1 MKKKYI
7 GGIAALVIL
16 AMAAVV
22 GILLNVKYTL
32 NVSAGEGCTVSIKDV
47 NLDDTGKASVSRGK
61 QIVFAVTLDK
71 DYSDSD
77 VKVKVN
83 DEQLTAQNGVYRY
96 TVDKNT
102 KICIEGVAKNDY
114 IVSGIDVEPGTM
126 DGEEFTLLRDEKGKP
141 VPVLSDISLNGVDTY
156 DIPDP
161 DLTASVVES
170 INPGWKYRNL
180 SDVNLGKYK
189 GLKFFVKNSNYLQA
203 KAGTDDAFYTGEG
216 SESWNE
222 FLFKYEDGVINLY
235 INGQQKGNFYYLS
248 DMQLCL
254 QEEGSYKFSNIYVI
268 ERDDYKGAKVTVTE
282 GDGYYLDI
290 QSREYMVN
298 AKIVF
303 RVTIDDNFQKGSA
316 FAVKAGNTVL
326 TENEDGSYSFI
337 LEKDTV
343 LSVSGVIAKPLDP
356 AYQTVGMPFYVN
368 AEETANY
375 ALMQSIKNAKTY
387 KYSQGTWGN
396 VGMPEIN
403 LEKYSSLLFF
413 IKKDDVNDNTW
424 ISMTQKADDGTETQ
438 LLATRGNHWRRIE
451 FKKENGKMYFY
462 VDGEKNDTPIIDA
475 EHFKCAFNE
484 NSQIRFTSM
493 VGILD
498 PNYKEPAPDYVS
510 SSYEIIDMPIL
521 VEAKEIENYELVTK
535 VANAKTYQY
544 ITEQWCKLAF
554 NSEVNFDKYTDMVFF
569 IRKDDA
575 SVKHWLVFT
584 KTDKKG
590 NQLNDYIST
599 NASRWFKVEL
609 KKVSDGKF
617 TVSVNG
623 KKQEATVSGPQD
635 LKCVFN
641 EESTILFTSLMGI
654 RDKNYKEKEPDYV
667 SSAYK
672 ALAPA
677 LAPQGKETDN
687 YERLNKVKDAKT
699 YTYTQKIWGN
709 ISLAELDITPY
720 QNLTFFLKKE
730 DKNPSNWLEFYTQPK
745 NGNRVNFISDRNNQW
760 YEIVLKKQNGV
771 YEVYVNGEKKAATIS
786 SMSDLKITLN
796 GNSTLLYTSIC
807 GIADPN
813 YQPVQVEY
821 LSGDYQV
828 IAPAL
833 AVTKT
838 ATEIENYE
846 VISKVT
852 GSKTYSYTADVWG
865 KRGLADV
872 DIAPYKSL
880 VLYLKK
886 ADYVSINWLQF
897 SKDGKDYLTVNDNA
911 WYKLELRKNS
921 AGTFDVYVDG
931 VKKGE
936 PATALSDVYVTI
948 NEASELYFTSL
959 FGIADPDYKEPEA
972 EVKGTLAAM
981 TPWAYGEG
989 KIDNSQTAKK
999 LGYAYATIV
1008 TGNNTTYQGTLMS
1021 DMNLSEYAS
1030 FRFALKS
1037 PENKWWEIGYT
1048 STNTYNLT
1056 AANFTAWTEYEFKND
1071 GNGNFAIYRNGESMN
1086 LTISE
1091 NLNLSDLQMRFG
1103 DSGTLYMTEVRGVLK
1118 EGETGSLKMVAT
1130 NFNHYTGTFMDDKFP
1145 IGIATGITQ
1154 ATTTWTAERYNMTE
1168 LDLTK
1173 YEKVIFYARKTEGSG
1188 WFESGYFG
1196 SCQLGN
1202 NWVEFK
1208 LMKNAEG
1215 TWNLYRGGKLQ
1226 SENAALKN
1234 LSEVTAAYGTAT
1246 YEFSQVFAVETSS
1259 KDTMAVI
1266 TPWAFKGVADTENVW
1281 MAGGYE
1287 YVTKVEGANT
1297 TYTGNTLMNDMDL
1310 SMYQEIRFAL
1320 KSDGTSYYE
1329 ICKAS
1334 DNYGEKNIVARRTS
1348 KWVEV
1353 RLKDEG
1359 NNYFQLY
1366 VREEGATDNGWQN
1379 VSFPLT
1385 MNLSELKMRFA
1396 ASGTLYMSEVRG
1408 TLREDAKQTV
1418 IVVADCIKTGG
1429 ELVTNI
1435 EKPVSESGRITKL
1448 STSWQWESLMD
1459 LPLDSYCTVK
1469 FYVRNTISDVAW
1481 FELKTGEDK
1490 GYISE
1495 GVKDR
1500 WTEIRL
1506 VRNTDDAWS
1515 VYVAGKTNDELQKLG
1530 ITNLNQ
1536 LKVCFGTNTWYLSEV
1551 FGVKVDSVY
1560 ENGESL
1566 AASTV
1571 WTYDGATEDATLTYT
1586 EKGYKKATV
1595 IIGSTS
1601 TYTNPRTLSSVKL
1614 TDYQSVRFA
1623 LKSDGSHWW
1632 EVFPSGG
1639 TNVFASNS
1647 AQWKEISFVNEGNGY
1662 FQGYEDGIWVKV
1674 QLPLDA
1680 DLSDYMLKYADGGTL
1695 VVTEVIGKKK

>member
-47 NLDDTGKASVSRGK
+47 NLDDTGKTSVSRGK

-83 DEQLTAQNGVYRY
+83 DEQLTARNGVYRY
-96 TVDKNT
+96 TVEKNT

-156 DIPDP
+156 DVPDL

-189 GLKFFVKNSNYLQA
+189 GLKFFVKNSNFLQA
-203 KAGTDDAFYTGEG
+203 KAGSDEDFYIGEG

-222 FLFKYEDGVINLY
+222 FLFKYEEGIINLY
-235 INGQQKGNFYYLS
+235 INGQKKESLYYLS
-248 DMQLCL
+248 DMKLCL

-268 ERDDYKGAKVTVTE
+268 ERDDYKGAKVTVQE
-282 GDGYYLDI
+282 GDGYYFDI

-298 AKIVF
+298 AKITF
-303 RVTIDDNFQKGSA
+303 HLTLDDDFQKSA
-316 FAVKAGNTVL
+316 GFAVKAGNTVL
-326 TENEDGSYSFI
+326 SENEDGSYSFV

-343 LSVSGVIAKPLDP
+343 LSVSGVVAKPLDA
-356 AYQTVGMPFYVN
+356 AYQTVGMPFYVE
-368 AEETANY
+368 AQETANY
-375 ALMQSIKNAKTY
+375 AMVQSVKNAKTY
-387 KYSQGTWGN
+387 AYSQSTWGN

-424 ISMTQKADDGTETQ
+424 ISMMQKSDDGKETQ
-438 LLATRGNHWRRIE
+438 FLATRENRWNRIE
-451 FKKENGKMYFY
+451 FKKENGKIYLY
-462 VDGEKNDTPIIDA
+462 VNGEKNDTPVIDA
-475 EHFKCAFNE
+475 DHFKCALNE
-484 NSQIRFTSM
+484 NSQVRFTSL
-493 VGILD
+493 VGIVD
-498 PNYKEPAPDYVS
+498 ANYKEPALDYIS
-510 SSYEIIDMPIL
+510 SAYEVIDMPIL
-521 VEAKEIENYELVTK
+521 VEAKEIENYELVK
-535 VANAKTYQY
+535 QVVNAKTYQY
-544 ITEQWCKLAF
+544 ITEQWCKLSF
-554 NSEVNFDKYTDMVFF
+554 NNEINFDKYTDMVFF

-654 RDKNYKEKEPDYV
+654 RDKNYKEKEPDYI
-667 SSAYK
+667 SSEYQ
-672 ALAPA
+672 ALVPV

-699 YTYTQKIWGN
+699 YEYTTTVWGT
-709 ISLAELDITPY
+709 ISLAELDIIPY
-720 QNLTFFLKKE
+720 QKLTFFLKKE
-730 DKNPSNWLEFYTQPK
+730 DKNPSNWLEFYAQPK
-745 NGNRVNFISDRNNQW
+745 TGARVNFIQDRDNQW

-771 YEVYVNGEKKAATIS
+771 YEVYVNGEKKSATIS

-796 GNSTLLYTSIC
+796 GNSTLKYTSIC

-813 YQPVQVEY
+813 YQPVQIEY

-833 AVTKT
+833 AVAKT
-838 ATEIENYE
+838 ATEIDNYE
-846 VISKVT
+846 VISKIT
-852 GSKTYSYTADVWG
+852 DSKTYSYTADVWG
-865 KRGLADV
+865 KRGLADI

-880 VLYLKK
+880 VFYMKK
-886 ADYVSINWLQF
+886 ADYVSTNWLQF
-897 SKDGKDYLTVNDNA
+897 SKGEENYLAVNDNA

-921 AGTFDVYVDG
+921 TGTFDVYVDG

-936 PATALSDVYVTI
+936 AAKALSDVYVTI
-948 NEASELYFTSL
+948 NAASELYFTSL

-972 EVKGTLAAM
+972 EVKGILAAM

-999 LGYAYATIV
+999 LGYTYATIV

-1021 DMNLSEYAS
+1021 DLNLSEYAS

-1048 STNTYNLT
+1048 STNTYTLT
-1056 AANFTAWTEYEFKND
+1056 AANFTAWTEYEFIND
-1071 GNGNFAIYRNGESMN
+1071 GNGNFEIFCNGESMN
-1086 LTISE
+1086 LRISE
-1091 NLNLSDLQMRFG
+1091 NLNLSDLQMKFG
-1103 DSGTLYMTEVRGVLK
+1103 NNGTLYMTEVRGVLK

-1130 NFNHYTGTFMDDKFP
+1130 NFNHYTGTFTDEKIP
-1145 IGIATGITQ
+1145 LEIATGITKV
-1154 ATTTWTAERYNMTE
+1154 TTTWTATKYSMTALS
-1168 LDLTK
+1168 LDS
-1173 YEKVIFYARKTEGSG
+1173 YEKVLFYARKTDGSG
-1188 WFESGYFG
+1188 YFESNYFG

-1208 LMKNAEG
+1208 LIKNAEG

-1226 SENAALKN
+1226 SENISLTN
-1234 LSEVTAAYGTAT
+1234 LSEVTATYGTAT
-1246 YEFSQVFAVETSS
+1246 YEFSQVFAVEAPS

-1266 TPWAFKGVADTENVW
+1266 TTWAFKGVADTENVW
-1281 MAGGYE
+1281 TAGGYS
-1287 YVTKVEGANT
+1287 YVTKIDGGNDTYAGALFNE
-1297 TYTGNTLMNDMDL
+1297 LEL
-1310 SMYQEIRFAL
+1310 SDYEEIRFAI
-1320 KSDGTSYYE
+1320 KSDGTNYYE
-1329 ICKAS
+1329 ICKTE
-1334 DNYGEKNIVARRTS
+1334 DNYGDNNIIAGCTS
-1348 KWVEV
+1348 KWIEV

-1359 NNYFQLY
+1359 NGYYQLY
-1366 VREEGATDNGWQN
+1366 VQEEGSSDNGWKN
-1379 VSFPLT
+1379 VQLPLT
-1385 MNLSELKMRFA
+1385 MNLSDLKMKFA
-1396 ASGTLYMSEVRG
+1396 TAGTMYITEVRG
-1408 TLREDAKQTV
+1408 ILREDATSSV
-1418 IVVADCIKTGG
+1418 ITVADCIKTGG
-1429 ELVTNI
+1429 EIAATV
-1435 EKPVSESGRITKL
+1435 EKPVSGADKITKL
-1448 STSWQWESLMD
+1448 TTEWNWEALMD
-1459 LPLDSYCTVK
+1459 LSLDSYCTVK
-1469 FYVRNTISDVAW
+1469 FYVRNTTSGEAW
-1481 FELKTGEDK
+1481 FELKTGEDQ
-1490 GYISE
+1490 GHISE
-1495 GVKDR
+1495 GVRDR
-1500 WTEIRL
+1500 WIEVRL
-1506 VRNTDDAWS
+1506 VRNSDDTWS
-1515 VYVAGKTNDELQKLG
+1515 VYVAGKTNDVLQKLS

-1536 LKVCFGTNTWYLSEV
+1536 LKANFGTNTWYLSEV
-1551 FGVKVDSVY
+1551 FGIRNVSVY

-1566 AASTV
+1566 AASTA
-1571 WTYDGATEDATLTYT
+1571 WTYEGATEDATQTYS

-1595 IIGSTS
+1595 IVGSTS
-1601 TYTNPRTLSSVKL
+1601 TYSNPSALSSVKL
-1614 TDYQSVRFA
+1614 ADYQSVRFA
-1623 LKSDGSHWW
+1623 FKSDGTHYW
-1632 EVFPSGG
+1632 ELFPTGKSNIFSG
-1639 TNVFASNS
+1639 NS
-1647 AQWKEISFVNEGNGY
+1647 AQWQEISLVNEGNGY
-1662 FQGYEDGIWVKV
+1662 FQAYRDGSWVNVKI
-1674 QLPLDA
+1674 PLDA
-1680 DLSDYMLKYADGGTL
+1680 DLSDYMMKYANGGTL